1 MKLHVRSS
9 EVEGRV
15 SAPPSKSYT
24 HRALLAGAFSDSTR
38 VLNPLD
44 SADPRASAGAA
55 EHLGADVDWRDS
67 VVDVRGFDGS
77 PETPDDVVDCG
88 NSGTTLRLF
97 TGAAALAPGTTV
109 LTGDSSLRS
118 RPNQPLLDALQQLE
132 VDASSTR
139 DNGQAPLVVEGGLS
153 GGEAS
158 IDGSVSSQFVSSLLF
173 AGAATEDGLSLEIE
187 GKLRSRPYV
196 DMTVEVMEMMEVEVE
211 ETMEGFHVAG
221 GQRYRADEV
230 RVPGDSSSASYP
242 LAAGAVAGGRVT
254 VENLYPGAQGDTV
267 FVEVLERMGAD
278 VSWDRDA
285 GVVDV
290 GASSLSGVEF
300 DAGDNP
306 DLVPTVAVLG
316 AVASGETRVVEA
328 EHLRFKETDRLEA
341 TSTELGKMGVEVRE
355 TPDGLVVDG
364 DASSLEGAEVDGRHD
379 HRIVMALAVAALAAE
394 GETVID
400 TLESVEVSYPGF
412 VEDMK
417 ALGADVSTS
426 G

>member
-1 MKLHVRSS
+1 M
-9 EVEGRV
+9 

-24 HRALLAGAFSDSTR
+24 HRALLAGALSDSTR

-55 EHLGADVDWRDS
+55 ERLGADVDWRDS
-67 VVDVRGFDGS
+67 VVDVDGFDGS
-77 PETPDDVVDCG
+77 PDTADDVVDCG

-97 TGAAALAPGTTV
+97 TGAAALASGATV

-118 RPNQPLLDALQQLE
+118 RPNQPLLDALEQLG
-132 VDASSTR
+132 VDAWSTR

-173 AGAATEDGLSLEIE
+173 AGAASPEGVTLEIE
-187 GKLRSRPYV
+187 GELRSRPYV

-230 RVPGDSSSASYP
+230 RVPGDFSSASYP
-242 LAAGAVAGGRVT
+242 LAAGAVAGGSVT
-254 VENLYPGAQGDTV
+254 VQNLYPGAQGDTV
-267 FVEVLERMGAD
+267 FVDVLERMGAD

-355 TPDGLVVDG
+355 TDDGLVVDG

-400 TLESVEVSYPGF
+400 TLESTEVSYPGF